1 MNDQDDQDAR
11 SPPVAV
17 DSGQP
22 LGPLTDGIV
31 LLIRGMPVMLDSVI
45 AAGFGVETREVNQ
58 AVARNPHKFGL
69 EHRFQLSEQ
78 EKEFL
83 TSQGVIPKPGRGGSR
98 ALPHVYTQKGVAR
111 LATILDT
118 PTALAATDR
127 MIDLYTDVHRQLAQ
141 GRRSITVSEPGRH
154 LPDQATITRMQ
165 GLREQ
170 VFEAISD
177 LLKTK
182 VPRRGTTIADEI
194 GTAASNAWD
203 MLQAHMKAKSLE
215 NEKVAAETLL
225 IIEKVREIRDR
236 TRADV
241 EKADAEREGIL
252 LGNMEKRLALA
263 ERAIALAQKMEPD
276 ALALMGR
283 SFVQPRLLLE
293 VPDLS
298 PPTGDPDAR

>member
-1 MNDQDDQDAR
+1 MSDRDDEDAKR
-11 SPPVAV
+11 LPPAAG
-17 DSGQP
+17 SGLP
-22 LGPLTDGIV
+22 SGPLADGVV
-31 LLIRGMPVMLDSVI
+31 LLIRGVPVMLDSVI

-69 EHRFQLSEQ
+69 EHRFQLSAP
-78 EKEFL
+78 EKAFL

-98 ALPHVYTQKGVAR
+98 ALPHVFTQKGVAR

-127 MIDLYTDVHRQLAQ
+127 MIDLYTEVHRQLAQ
-141 GRRSITVSEPGRH
+141 GRREITVSQPGRH
-154 LPDQATITRMQ
+154 LPDQAAIGRMQ
-165 GLREQ
+165 KLQEQ
-170 VFEAISD
+170 VFEAVSD

-182 VPRRGTTIADEI
+182 VPRRGTTLADEI
-194 GTAASNAWD
+194 GAAASNAWD
-203 MLQAHMKAKSLE
+203 MLQAHMRAKSLE

-252 LGNMEKRLALA
+252 LSNMEKRLALA
-263 ERAIALAQKMEPD
+263 ERALALAQKMEPD

-283 SFVQPRLLLE
+283 AFVQPRLLLE
-293 VPDLS
+293 VPGA
-298 PPTGDPDAR
+298 PPPDDDAP